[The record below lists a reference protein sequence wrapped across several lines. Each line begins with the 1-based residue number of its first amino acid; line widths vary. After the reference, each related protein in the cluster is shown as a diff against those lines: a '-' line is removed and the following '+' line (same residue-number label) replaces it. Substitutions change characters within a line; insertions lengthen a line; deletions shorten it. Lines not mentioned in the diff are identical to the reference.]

1 MTYGFFGSHARPG
14 VPASSPASSSGTW
27 RHQRGAATRLAG
39 RVVAA
44 LFAAALAA
52 PGATAQAGGQT
63 AAAGLRQT
71 CAITAGTLRC
81 WGANERGQL
90 GTGTLVDRTA
100 PTRVVGMGRALA
112 VDTYDGHTCAIDGD
126 GRVACWGANTS
137 GQLGDGTTEP
147 RLSPVVVAL
156 PLPATSVVVGEAFSC
171 AATTDRRAYCWG
183 ANASGQLGDGTAER
197 RLLPVLVGAG
207 VQAASLTAGERH
219 ACALR
224 PDGGVA
230 CWGAQGAPLQG
241 GAAPPGTSVPA
252 IVPGLAPGV
261 RSIAAGAYHTCA
273 LLTTGGVRC
282 WGSNEAGEI
291 GDGTGAARALPT
303 DVVGLSQGV
312 RAIGAGLSSSCALAG
327 RDELLCWGVTFVRES
342 RPARSRLPVQISLDA
357 RDEDRLD
364 LGGNHGCLST
374 PAGAVR
380 CWGLNDAG
388 QLGLGTGGRRVN
400 PVPVVGASG
409 GILAAASEYAHT
421 CVVYFDGR
429 VACFGL
435 NNGTFGDAS
444 TTNRQSIPMQAV
456 PGVTATQV
464 STGENFSCATT
475 TDGRAMCWGLPYA
488 GQLGS
493 GNVARFDPQP
503 VVGLDDGAVAEV
515 AAGANFACARTTL
528 RPDGSGGGVR
538 CWGTNFGGQLGDGT
552 FSADRP
558 RAADVE
564 GLTSGVVDLTAGRG
578 HACAVLADGRVY
590 CWGANGY
597 GELGNDGTQASASPV
612 PVALFASADRVEAG
626 QFHTCAT
633 LRDGSLRCW
642 GRNNTG
648 QLGDGT
654 TTNRATPVAVV
665 DIDGFV
671 ARAVGAGGG
680 HTCASFATPTS
691 TYCWGENALG
701 ALGTGEYS
709 RTGRGTARPQRVAI
723 ASIVTALTAGVS
735 HTCARTGSSI
745 LCWGSSNVGALGDG
759 QSWLDAPARV
769 TLTSAPAPIRAGAS
783 EAATL
788 SAIAPTPAS
797 GAARATLRLG
807 TPGSVTVTVVDV
819 LGRERLRVF
828 EGVAGAEQA
837 LDLDATGLAPGLYV
851 LRATGAGG
859 LATSRPFVVAR

>member
-1 MTYGFFGSHARPG
+1 MTLGPPFLRRVRP
-14 VPASSPASSSGTW
+14 
-27 RHQRGAATRLAG
+27 LAG
-39 RVVAA
+39 LAAVLVAVA
-44 LFAAALAA
+44 SLLAA
-52 PGATAQAGGQT
+52 PGASAQSGAQPV
-63 AAAGLRQT
+63 ASGLRQT

-90 GTGTLVDRTA
+90 GDGTKTDRTA
-100 PTRVVGMGRALA
+100 PTRVVGIGGAVA
-112 VDTYDGHTCAIDGD
+112 VDTYDGHSCAIATD
-126 GRVACWGANTS
+126 GRLFCWGDNTD
-137 GQLGDGTTEP
+137 GQLGDGTTAP
-147 RLSPVVVAL
+147 RLTPVVVPI
-156 PLPATSVVVGEAFSC
+156 PLAVTTVAVGKSFTC
-171 AATTDRRAYCWG
+171 AATSDRRVYCWG
-183 ANASGQLGDGTAER
+183 ANASGQLGDGTTQP
-197 RLLPVLVGAG
+197 RLSPVLVAGGA
-207 VQAASLTAGERH
+207 AAERLSAGERH
-219 ACALR
+219 VCALR
-224 PDGGVA
+224 TDGGVGTVA
-230 CWGAQGAPLQG
+230 CWGAMGAPLQG
-241 GAAPPGTSVPA
+241 GGAPSGTSVPVA
-252 IVPGLAPGV
+252 VPNLAPSV
-261 RSIAAGAYHTCA
+261 TSVAAGAYHTCA
-273 LLTTGGVRC
+273 LLSTGGVRC
-282 WGSNEAGEI
+282 WGANEAGEI
-291 GDGTGAARALPT
+291 GDGTGADRAIPT
-303 DVVGLSQGV
+303 DVVGLSRGV
-312 RAIGAGLSSSCALAG
+312 RAIGAGLSSSCALVD

-388 QLGLGTGGRRVN
+388 QLGLGTGGRRLS

-444 TTNRQSIPMQAV
+444 TANRQSIPMQPV

-503 VVGLDDGAVAEV
+503 VVGLDAGVAQV
-515 AAGANFACARTTL
+515 AAGANFACARTGTG
-528 RPDGSGGGVR
+528 PGGSGGVR

-552 FSADRP
+552 FSADRA

-564 GLTSGVVDLTAGRG
+564 GLSSGVVDITAGRA

-612 PVALFASADRVEAG
+612 PVALFGAADRVRAG
-626 QFHTCAT
+626 HSHTCAT

-642 GRNNTG
+642 GRNSSG

-654 TTNRATPVAVV
+654 TTNRATPVALV
-665 DIDGFV
+665 DLDGFV
-671 ARAVGAGGG
+671 ARAVGAGGA
-680 HTCASFATPTS
+680 HTCASFATPAS

-709 RTGRGTARPQRVAI
+709 QTGRGTSRPQRVTVPA
-723 ASIVTALTAGVS
+723 IVTAISAGTS
-735 HTCARTGSSI
+735 HTCARAGGSI
-745 LCWGSSNVGALGDG
+745 FCWGSSAVGALGDG
-759 QSWLDAPARV
+759 QSWTDIPTRSLV
-769 TLTSAPAPIRAGAS
+769 TAVAPAPPVAFGGGAALS
-783 EAATL
+783 GVFPSPAT
-788 SAIAPTPAS
+788 A
-797 GAARATLRLG
+797 AARATLRLDA
-807 TPGSVTVTVVDV
+807 PGAVTVTVVDV
-819 LGRERLRVF
+819 LGRERLRVYD
-828 EGVAGAEQA
+828 GVATSEQT
-837 LDLDATGLAPGLYV
+837 LDLDASALAPGLYV
-851 LRATGAGG
+851 LRVRGEGG
-859 LATSRPFVVAR
+859 VAASRAFVVAR